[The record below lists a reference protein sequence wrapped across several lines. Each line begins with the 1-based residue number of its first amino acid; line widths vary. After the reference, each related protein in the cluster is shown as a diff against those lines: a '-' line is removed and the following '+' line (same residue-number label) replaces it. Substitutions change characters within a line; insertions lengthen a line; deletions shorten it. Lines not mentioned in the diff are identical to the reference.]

1 MYQLCWT
8 EDILEEVRRTLVN
21 DFGRSDEQARKR
33 IAAMRAAFPEAL
45 VTGYDPLIA
54 SMTNDPKDRH
64 VLAAAI
70 VSGAPVIV
78 TSNLRDFPETALAE
92 WSIEAQSPDQ
102 FLTDL
107 AEGNVALMKLALSR
121 QANALR
127 NPPKTVADILQVLSL
142 HAPEF
147 AARMRQEFD
156 Q

>member
-127 NPPKTVADILQVLSL
+127 NPPKTVADILQALSL